1 MLSAQRWWITPS
13 QSYRCAMLL
22 GWLVVL
28 SRGDIA
34 AVSLGQDAGLPE
46 FAVQPEIDGL
56 APAPVIPVFRDL
68 FDGKSLDG
76 WIQRG
81 GQAEFR
87 VEDNAIVG
95 KTRIGTANSF
105 LCTTKEYADFELEL
119 EFRVDNERINS
130 GVQIRSASR
139 PEYKSGRVHGYQ
151 VEIDASS
158 RAWTGGIYDEAR
170 RGWLF
175 PLKNRPEA
183 QAAFRLGQWNR
194 MRVFAQGNQIK
205 TWINEIPVAD
215 LSDDM
220 SSTGFVAL
228 QVHATNEVMPME
240 IRWRNLRIKEFP
252 QSEPPVRSAVESTGV
267 TQD

>member
-1 MLSAQRWWITPS
+1 
-13 QSYRCAMLL
+13 MLL
-22 GWLVVL
+22 CWLVVL
-28 SRGDIA
+28 SSGDIA
-34 AVSLGQDAGLPE
+34 AVALGQDTGPPE
-46 FAVQPEIDGL
+46 FAVQPEIDGIP
-56 APAPVIPVFRDL
+56 PAPEIPVFRDL

-87 VEDNAIVG
+87 VEDNTIVG

-175 PLKNRPEA
+175 SLKNRPEA

-194 MRVFAQGNQIK
+194 MRVVAQGIQIK

-240 IRWRNLRIKEFP
+240 IRWRNIRIKELP